1 MEKQLEGGRPQS
13 RAKGTGFGGGAGG
26 AAEGRDGCRLER
38 SGEAGRAS
46 ASEPFGRWL

>member
-1 MEKQLEGGRPQS
+1 MEKQLEGGRRQS
-13 RAKGTGFGGGAGG
+13 GAKGAGFGGGAGG
-26 AAEGRDGCRLER
+26 AAEGRDGCRLEP